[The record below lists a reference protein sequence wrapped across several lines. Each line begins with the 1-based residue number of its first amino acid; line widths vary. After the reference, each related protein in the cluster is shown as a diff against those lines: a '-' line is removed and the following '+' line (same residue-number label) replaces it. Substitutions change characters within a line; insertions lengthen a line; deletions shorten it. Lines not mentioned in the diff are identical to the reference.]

1 MPINQI
7 PPDPS
12 DVNASVDRVRG
23 ELFTRLRRPTQPRAL
38 RTGIAVAIAVALF
51 GSGIGI
57 GTAAA
62 NASTG
67 GLPVP
72 RTTGPAVA
80 PTSGPSEFSFRVDC
94 YTGPDSAHPSTSDAW
109 IKLGY
114 NKVIDPTGDLL
125 TAAAANPAA
134 ACQTQ
139 SEDSARTEAYFKSAQ
154 NAPSST
160 TCLTVTMPGIAPYY
174 LWSTWDDPTNLR
186 NTPTTPWETRPS
198 SYTQENHLTTASY
211 LKPTGYPNSCAQLA
225 LAATTV
231 PHPSLAACVIDTT
244 HAAVFVAKTAETV
257 SESCK
262 SHGYQPWTS

>member
-1 MPINQI
+1 MLINQN
-7 PPDPS
+7 PPDLS
-12 DVNASVDRVRG
+12 EVNASVDRVRG
-23 ELFTRLRRPTQPRAL
+23 ELFARLRRPMRPRAL
-38 RTGIAVAIAVALF
+38 RTGVAVAVAVALF

-62 NASTG
+62 NASTA

-72 RTTGPAVA
+72 STTGPAVA
-80 PTSGPSEFSFRVDC
+80 PTSGPSEFTFRIDC
-94 YTGPDSAHPSTSDAW
+94 YTGPNPAHPSTSDAW
-109 IKLGY
+109 IQLGY

-154 NAPSST
+154 SVPSST

-174 LWSTWDDPTNLR
+174 LWSTWDDSTDMR
-186 NTPTTPWETRPS
+186 KTPTTPWEDRPS

-211 LKPTGYPNSCAQLA
+211 LKPAGYPGNCAQLA
-225 LAATTV
+225 VAEPRE
-231 PHPSLAACVIDTT
+231 PHPSLAACAVDAT
-244 HAAVFVAKTAETV
+244 HAAVFVVKANETV
-257 SESCK
+257 RESCELR
-262 SHGYQPWTS
+262 GYQPWTS